1 MIWEGI
7 FVCDTIVLIVYIIKG
22 MWLRKMIMAEEK
34 DYEQYCKKVFD
45 ILERNDQVDD
55 TIREL
60 SLSFSIPVIVTD
72 PCGVVLMDAGTERF
86 CEITKVMGADD
97 QFWTGIVEEAYA
109 DAEEHDLCRENRV
122 WKKNVGKGLLVAEPL
137 YVKGIMGGFCI
148 TYHEK
153 RRNACS
159 INQLITQAI
168 SIGMGWN
175 REVYGYRD
183 LGVKQMIS
191 SLLLSKHADPE
202 QTTKIQKEVFTKY
215 VVCPYVLAVLQTD
228 QDSMK
233 YNHQLHRELCSH
245 YDGVLVCVEKEE
257 TTILF
262 TRCDSSEKEKKILFL
277 IEKFAKEYGEIAG
290 ISEVFG
296 NPLQIWKKRKILER
310 VMKIGKQMEKDRCI
324 FTEYECYVELICSYA
339 YEKIGADGYGY
350 QKLDCLVEED
360 REKGTE
366 FYKSLK
372 EYLLA
377 GNSVNLAAKRLF
389 IHRNTMVYRLAKI
402 HEIIQ
407 LDINHP
413 DVSRRLLLT
422 MILREFQSS
431 LKE

>member
-1 MIWEGI
+1 M
-7 FVCDTIVLIVYIIKG
+7 T
-22 MWLRKMIMAEEK
+22 EEK
-34 DYEQYCKKVFD
+34 DYEQYCKKVYD
-45 ILERNDQVDD
+45 ILEKNDRVDD
-55 TIREL
+55 TVREL
-60 SLSFSIPVIVTD
+60 SSAFLIPVIIAD
-72 PCGVVLMDAGTERF
+72 PCGEVLMDAGTECH
-86 CEITKVMGADD
+86 CEIAEAMETDD
-97 QFWTGIVEEAYA
+97 RFWAEIVEEMYA
-109 DAEEHDLCRENRV
+109 SKEESDLCKESRL
-122 WKKNVGKGLLVAEPL
+122 WKKNIGKGVMVAEPL
-137 YVKGIMGGFCI
+137 YIRGIMGGFCI

-153 RRNACS
+153 RKNACLL
-159 INQLITQAI
+159 NQLITRAI

-202 QTTKIQKEVFTKY
+202 QMSKISREVFEKY
-215 VVCPYVLAVLQTD
+215 VVCPYVLAVLKTG
-228 QDSMK
+228 QDSMR
-233 YNHQLHRELCSH
+233 YNHQIHREISDH
-245 YDGVLVCVEKEE
+245 YDGVLVCVEKGK

-262 TRCDSSEKEKKILFL
+262 TRCDSEDKEKRISSL
-277 IEKFAKEYGEIAG
+277 IEKYAEEYEAIAG
-290 ISEVFG
+290 ISEVFEE
-296 NPLQIWKKRKILER
+296 PCQIWKKREILDR
-310 VMKIGKQMEKDRCI
+310 VMKIGIQMEKGKRI
-324 FTEYECYVELICSYA
+324 FTEYECYVELICSFA
-339 YEKIGADGYGY
+339 YEKIGAGGYGY
-350 QKLDCLVEED
+350 KNLDRLADED
-360 REKGTE
+360 QEKGTE

-372 EYLLA
+372 EYLLS